1 MISLKTLRADVSQ
14 EMSYVYEK
22 VKQYDNL
29 SRKYKVLITDKGN
42 MVSLKGNEAIRIR
55 MWADGESTPYVDK
68 YLDEPWE
75 DGYPILI
82 MTSNMLSRIG
92 KVKYEF
98 VIQEPGSPA
107 VISTRQQNLSIQQ
120 SLIDY
125 DGIISSE
132 DFDVL
137 SHLVSQ
143 ALTIPDLI
151 ENIDTRQDELEQ
163 LIIQLQTDMSN
174 YQTKFSEMQINV
186 AEMIQSANDYISE
199 LTKNVNITLNQANT
213 ALSTANE
220 LIAEADNTLTVAT
233 QKADEANDSALLAKR
248 YVKGG
253 VIPEDAE
260 DNSEWYYNQTKSLKE
275 QVDAASKL
283 VIPRFYINFDTMELM
298 SETEAKGMRF
308 WVEDGDFYGEEV
320 I

>member
-82 MTSNMLSRIG
+82 MTSNMLSKIG

-98 VIQEPGSPA
+98 VIQEPGSAA

-137 SHLVSQ
+137 SHLISQ

-151 ENIDTRQDELEQ
+151 ENIDIRQDELEQ
-163 LIIQLQTDMSN
+163 LIIQIQTDMSN
-174 YQTKFSEMQINV
+174 YQTEFTEMQTNV
-186 AEMIQSANDYISE
+186 NEMIQSVNNYISE
-199 LTKNVNITLNQANT
+199 LTENVNITLNQANT
-213 ALSTANE
+213 ALSTANQ
-220 LIAEADNTLTVAT
+220 LIAKADNTLEQAV
-233 QKADEANDSALLAKR
+233 QKADESSASALLAK
-248 YVKGG
+248 K
-253 VIPEDAE
+253 AE
-260 DNSEWYYNQTKSLKE
+260 DNSEQYYNETKNLKE

-283 VIPRFYINFDTMELM
+283 VIPRFYIDMETMDFM
-298 SETEAKGMRF
+298 SDTEAKGIRL
-308 WVEDGDFYGEEV
+308 WYEDGVFYGEE
-320 I
+320 ITE